1 METNWQVD
9 LHIVLNGQYIFSQSD
24 KEEISKGEDWSE
36 GSYWFDQVQCE
47 VAPPMNAYLS
57 CFDTGMDSWCD
68 DNSDYHSFEMT
79 LTYKYVAFSAEDVIQ
94 RVMEDFQKTRF
105 QFASTGPQVD
115 IYIDRVTSWAF
126 YDLQN
131 PLSDDELEVEI
142 ENSDGYFPNFLF
154 SDSDGAFGDVD
165 LSVIPELWTLSDNL
179 TPKPC

>member
-1 METNWQVD
+1 MVN
-9 LHIVLNGQYIFSQSD
+9 IFSQSD
-24 KEEISKGEDWSE
+24 EEKISKGEDWSE

-115 IYIDRVTSWAF
+115 IYIDRVTS
-126 YDLQN
+126 
-131 PLSDDELEVEI
+131 
-142 ENSDGYFPNFLF
+142 
-154 SDSDGAFGDVD
+154 
-165 LSVIPELWTLSDNL
+165 
-179 TPKPC
+179 